1 MEYRSKTHTLSKKRK
16 REYRHYSPQ
25 QKAKIAR
32 YAIDNGATKAA
43 RHFSEKLG
51 TKLNDST
58 VRSFKSSYLLQQK
71 QNKAEILTEV
81 ASKPRGRPKTLND
94 ELDKDVCDYIRS
106 LREEG
111 GVINSSIVQSVGRG
125 VVLSKQ
131 KTLLPEYGGSLELS
145 REWARS
151 ILDRLNFR
159 KRKATKGVKHLP
171 EDFEKNKRE
180 YLDRIDK
187 VIKEN
192 NISDQLVINW
202 DQTGMFRK
210 YFHLLYK

>member
-1 MEYRSKTHTLSKKRK
+1 MKLLMWSIVRRHTPRRKNEKENTGIIRHNKR
-16 REYRHYSPQ
+16 
-25 QKAKIAR
+25 AR

-51 TKLNDST
+51 TKLNEST
-58 VRSFKSSYLLQQK
+58 VLQQK

-81 ASKPRGRPKTLND
+81 ASKPRGRPKILND

-106 LREEG
+106 LREES
-111 GVINSSIVQSVGRG
+111 GVINSSIVQSVSRG

-151 ILDRLNFR
+151 ILDCLNFR

-171 EDFEKNKRE
+171 EDFEKTKRE
-180 YLDRIDK
+180 TY
-187 VIKEN
+187 
-192 NISDQLVINW
+192 
-202 DQTGMFRK
+202 
-210 YFHLLYK
+210 

>member
-1 MEYRSKTHTLSKKRK
+1 MKTHTPSKKRK

-25 QKAKIAR
+25 QKAKIAC

-106 LREEG
+106 LREEN
-111 GVINSSIVQSVGRG
+111 GVINSSIVQSVSRG
-125 VVLSKQ
+125 VMLSKQ
-131 KTLLPEYGGSLELS
+131 KTLLPELVNTVVHICSLELS
-145 REWARS
+145 WEWARS
-151 ILDRLNFR
+151 IFDRLNFR

-171 EDFEKNKRE
+171 EDFEKTKRE
-180 YLDRIDK
+180 
-187 VIKEN
+187 
-192 NISDQLVINW
+192 S
-202 DQTGMFRK
+202 
-210 YFHLLYK
+210 H

>member
-1 MEYRSKTHTLSKKRK
+1 
-16 REYRHYSPQ
+16 
-25 QKAKIAR
+25 
-32 YAIDNGATKAA
+32 
-43 RHFSEKLG
+43 
-51 TKLNDST
+51 

-81 ASKPRGRPKTLND
+81 ASKPCERPNILND

-111 GVINSSIVQSVGRG
+111 GVINSSIVQSIGRG

-151 ILDRLNFR
+151 ILDHLNF
-159 KRKATKGVKHLP
+159 
-171 EDFEKNKRE
+171 
-180 YLDRIDK
+180 
-187 VIKEN
+187 
-192 NISDQLVINW
+192 
-202 DQTGMFRK
+202 
-210 YFHLLYK
+210 